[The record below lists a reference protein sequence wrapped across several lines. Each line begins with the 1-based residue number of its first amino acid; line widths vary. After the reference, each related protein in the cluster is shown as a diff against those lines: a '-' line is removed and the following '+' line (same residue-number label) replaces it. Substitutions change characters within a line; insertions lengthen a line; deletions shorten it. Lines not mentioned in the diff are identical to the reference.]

1 MDRNRIIAIAAIL
14 IIVSAIV
21 KVFHL
26 PGGHFAN
33 SVMRIALISGI
44 AFLVIDRY
52 RENKTKKDE

>member
-14 IIVSAIV
+14 IILSAIV

-26 PGGHFAN
+26 PGSHFAN
-33 SVMRIALISGI
+33 NVMRIALISGI

-52 RENKTKKDE
+52 RDNKSKKDE